1 MDTGNGSLAHI
12 GGWKGVW
19 AQKDTGCQFMTRLLP
34 GAHVC
39 PGTLPAARVCPVTLP
54 SVHFSSG
61 TLPGADMILGTLS
74 SAHMHPCT
82 RTPFPVPMCGTGKV
96 DRAKINTGKGA
107 WASGTKPRYT
117 WE

>member
-19 AQKDTGCQFMTRLLP
+19 AQKDTGCQFMTGLLP

-54 SVHFSSG
+54 SVHFSPD
-61 TLPGADMILGTLS
+61 TLPGA
-74 SAHMHPCT
+74 
-82 RTPFPVPMCGTGKV
+82 PMCGTGKV

-107 WASGTKPRYT
+107 WASGTEPRYT
-117 WE
+117 